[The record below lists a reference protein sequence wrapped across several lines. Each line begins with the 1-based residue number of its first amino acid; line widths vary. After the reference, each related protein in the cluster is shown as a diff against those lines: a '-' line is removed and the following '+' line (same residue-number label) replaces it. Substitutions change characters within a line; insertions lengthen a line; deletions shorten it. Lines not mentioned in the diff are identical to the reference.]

1 MIQLSWK
8 LLVVPGI
15 VCCQDSTRDNYPA
28 SSDTLPTEV
37 NLRRWKIQCN
47 ARCILCDSARPTTA
61 HILSGCPVALD
72 QNRYTYWHN
81 LALQCL
87 AYQFS
92 IDLGENLPFI
102 QVFVDLPNLQASVS
116 PPATIP
122 PDVMVT
128 SYRPDLV
135 FYNTATNSIALLEL
149 TCPLDSEHHP
159 QSARLCKQNKVEY
172 QQLLAELDRLN
183 VSNYYETD
191 S

>member
-1 MIQLSWK
+1 MF
-8 LLVVPGI
+8 GI
-15 VCCQDSTRDNYPA
+15 ST
-28 SSDTLPTEV
+28 
-37 NLRRWKIQCN
+37 NL
-47 ARCILCDSARPTTA
+47 
-61 HILSGCPVALD
+61 
-72 QNRYTYWHN
+72 
-81 LALQCL
+81 
-87 AYQFS
+87 F
-92 IDLGENLPFI
+92 IDLCENLPFI

-122 PDVMVT
+122 PEVMVT

-135 FYNTATNSIALLEL
+135 FYNTATNPIALLEL

-159 QSARLCKQNKVEY
+159 QSARLRKQNKVEY